1 MKRAENSNFKNT
13 IEDLRH
19 VIEIQIMHNSKRK
32 IPFINKIASI
42 IFSHWSNFYQFH
54 FESFKNDLENI
65 PFAVETTP
73 LGKITR
79 KIYRFRFFF
88 SSFI

>member
-32 IPFINKIASI
+32 FSFINKIASI
-42 IFSHWSNFYQFH
+42 IFFPLEQLLSI
-54 FESFKNDLENI
+54 SF
-65 PFAVETTP
+65 
-73 LGKITR
+73 
-79 KIYRFRFFF
+79 
-88 SSFI
+88 